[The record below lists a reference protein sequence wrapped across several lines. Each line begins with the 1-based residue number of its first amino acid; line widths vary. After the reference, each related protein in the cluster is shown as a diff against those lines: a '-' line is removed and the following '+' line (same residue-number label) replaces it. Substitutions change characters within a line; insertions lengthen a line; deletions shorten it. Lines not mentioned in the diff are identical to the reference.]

1 MLTLTNKHARQGEL
15 YHGLSYPFLQS
26 DKIETGS
33 PHLRTHTM
41 SLLSQVDMAEKE
53 LMNAIASA
61 EDFFDSSEEKEETLQ
76 RIRQN
81 PEAILSS
88 SEKPFMKKIARAMMA
103 QVKEYTPLTQALI
116 DQRAF
121 LQEQMNEKIME
132 ERARTEE
139 LLIQQQE
146 FFQGQLSAEI
156 TRIERMLDDQK
167 RMMKAAV
174 ALLTDEI
181 AMKGEHT
188 VNLSNLLENILLS
201 IPAFPVPKAQLSRQM
216 KKCIPL

>member
-1 MLTLTNKHARQGEL
+1 
-15 YHGLSYPFLQS
+15 
-26 DKIETGS
+26 
-33 PHLRTHTM
+33 M

-53 LMNAIASA
+53 LMDAIASA

>member
-1 MLTLTNKHARQGEL
+1 
-15 YHGLSYPFLQS
+15 
-26 DKIETGS
+26 
-33 PHLRTHTM
+33 M

-53 LMNAIASA
+53 LMDAIASA

-88 SEKPFMKKIARAMMA
+88 SEKPFMKKIARAMA

-188 VNLSNLLENILLS
+188 VNLSNLLENVLLS